1 MLNITETA
9 RDWSAVAAA
18 WDADVDNVDE
28 HSIAA
33 TDALLDRVAV
43 QPGDRVLEL
52 AAGPGSLGPIWSRLA
67 GTTGS
72 VVISD
77 IAPAMVDAAKRR
89 NAVLGNTTV
98 TVLDA
103 SAIDQADA
111 AFDVVACR
119 MGLMFTPEPSV
130 AFAEIHRVLAPGGR
144 LGALTWGPLQHNP
157 WMTCLGMA
165 AMINGLVAGG
175 PPIGPGGIFSLS
187 DPDQL
192 ETLVAM
198 AGFVDV
204 TVEEVAIIFRAESI
218 DAHIE
223 RVSSLAGPLATIL
236 QHASVEQ
243 RAAVRRTAADL
254 AAAHLTTDGL
264 VIPGQALLVSARR

>member
-1 MLNITETA
+1 MLFRSPTGGPPLTMPLT
-9 RDWSAVAAA
+9 
-18 WDADVDNVDE
+18 
-28 HSIAA
+28 IAA
-33 TDALLDRVAV
+33 T
-43 QPGDRVLEL
+43 
-52 AAGPGSLGPIWSRLA
+52 
-67 GTTGS
+67 
-72 VVISD
+72 
-77 IAPAMVDAAKRR
+77 
-89 NAVLGNTTV
+89 
-98 TVLDA
+98 
-103 SAIDQADA
+103 
-111 AFDVVACR
+111 
-119 MGLMFTPEPSV
+119 
-130 AFAEIHRVLAPGGR
+130 
-144 LGALTWGPLQHNP
+144 WGPMEHNP
-157 WMTCLGMA
+157 WMTCVGMA

-192 ETLVAM
+192 ETLVAT

-204 TVEEVAIIFRAESI
+204 TVEEFAIIFRAESI